1 MASSGTPAANARN
14 WQAQEKLKMT
24 EQQRMEIEVGMRV
37 MVKVASREIP
47 ATVVEV
53 GESWFLVRSDSTG
66 REFKTNRVVDILDAP
81 AKGEDGE
88 IAQAAAEIA
97 DEEAATAELRSREEN
112 GGADDEGG
120 AAVDDAEASD
130 TEEAKAE
137 PPKDDEIKVEE
148 TKAEEPKDEEAKTE
162 EPKTEP
168 PKAEETKTEP
178 PKKDETKAEE
188 PKAEEPRAD
197 EPPEADG
204 AKDKE
209 AAPAE
214 AAAAPRKNLSLVDA
228 AVEVLRA
235 EKRPMGVKELVK
247 LATERGLWI
256 PTKAKTPEQS
266 LYGGLYLEM
275 KNSARPRIRKA
286 AEKGRFELIG

>member
-1 MASSGTPAANARN
+1 
-14 WQAQEKLKMT
+14 MT

-81 AKGEDGE
+81 AKGEDEE

-112 GGADDEGG
+112 GENADEGG
-120 AAVDDAEASD
+120 AAVDDAEASE

-137 PPKDDEIKVEE
+137 PPKDDEIKVGETEE
-148 TKAEEPKDEEAKTE
+148 ESPKDEEAKAEPPKDGE
-162 EPKTEP
+162 EKAEP
-168 PKAEETKTEP
+168 PKA
-178 PKKDETKAEE
+178 DETKAEE
-188 PKAEEPRAD
+188 P
-197 EPPEADG
+197 PEADV
-204 AKDKE
+204 AKDSE

>member
-1 MASSGTPAANARN
+1 
-14 WQAQEKLKMT
+14 MT

-66 REFKTNRVVDILDAP
+66 REFRTTRVVDILDAP
-81 AKGEDGE
+81 KADDNAE
-88 IAQAAAEIA
+88 IAQAAADIA

-112 GGADDEGG
+112 GED
-120 AAVDDAEASD
+120 
-130 TEEAKAE
+130 
-137 PPKDDEIKVEE
+137 
-148 TKAEEPKDEEAKTE
+148 E
-162 EPKTEP
+162 EPKTEQ
-168 PKAEETKTEP
+168 PKEDVTKADEPKSEP
-178 PKKDETKAEE
+178 PKAEE
-188 PKAEEPRAD
+188 PKAEEPKAEESRAE
-197 EPPEADG
+197 EPPKADG
-204 AKDKE
+204 AKDGE

-214 AAAAPRKNLSLVDA
+214 GEAVALPRKNLSLVDA

-275 KNSARPRIRKA
+275 KNSAHPRVRRS

>member
-1 MASSGTPAANARN
+1 
-14 WQAQEKLKMT
+14 MT

-53 GESWFLVRSDSTG
+53 GENWFLVRSDSTG
-66 REFKTNRVVDILDAP
+66 REFRTTRVVDILDSPKAD
-81 AKGEDGE
+81 EEE
-88 IAQAAAEIA
+88 IAQAAADIA
-97 DEEAATAELRSREEN
+97 DEEAATAGLRSREEN
-112 GGADDEGG
+112 GENADEGG
-120 AAVDDAEASD
+120 AEENAEAPQAEKTEADEPKAEAPKDDETKAESPKD
-130 TEEAKAE
+130 EEAKAE
-137 PPKDDEIKVEE
+137 PPKDGEVKDGEEKAEQPKADE
-148 TKAEEPKDEEAKTE
+148 TKTD
-162 EPKTEP
+162 EP
-168 PKAEETKTEP
+168 PKA
-178 PKKDETKAEE
+178 DV
-188 PKAEEPRAD
+188 
-197 EPPEADG
+197 
-204 AKDKE
+204 AKDGG

-214 AAAAPRKNLSLVDA
+214 GEAVAAPRKNLSLVDA

-275 KNSARPRIRKA
+275 KNSAHPRVKKS

>member
-1 MASSGTPAANARN
+1 
-14 WQAQEKLKMT
+14 MT
-24 EQQRMEIEVGMRV
+24 EQQRLEIVVGMRV

-53 GESWFLVRSDSTG
+53 GENWFLVRSNSTG
-66 REFKTNRVVDILDAP
+66 REFRTTRVVDILDAP
-81 AKGEDGE
+81 ETDETE
-88 IAQAAAEIA
+88 IAQAAADIA

-112 GGADDEGG
+112 GGADDESG
-120 AAVDDAEASD
+120 AAVDDAEASE

-137 PPKDDEIKVEE
+137 PPKDEEAKVEENKAEE
-148 TKAEEPKDEEAKTE
+148 TKAEEPKVELPKADETKVE
-162 EPKTEP
+162 EP
-168 PKAEETKTEP
+168 PKAEE
-178 PKKDETKAEE
+178 
-188 PKAEEPRAD
+188 
-197 EPPEADG
+197 
-204 AKDKE
+204 AKDGE

-214 AAAAPRKNLSLVDA
+214 AETAAAPRRNLSLVDA

-275 KNSARPRIRKA
+275 KNSSHPRIKKS

>member
-1 MASSGTPAANARN
+1 
-14 WQAQEKLKMT
+14 MT

-66 REFKTNRVVDILDAP
+66 REFRTTRVVDILDAP
-81 AKGEDGE
+81 KTDDNAE
-88 IAQAAAEIA
+88 IAQAAADIA

-112 GGADDEGG
+112 GED
-120 AAVDDAEASD
+120 
-130 TEEAKAE
+130 
-137 PPKDDEIKVEE
+137 
-148 TKAEEPKDEEAKTE
+148 E
-162 EPKTEP
+162 EPKTEQ
-168 PKAEETKTEP
+168 PKEDVTKADEPKSEP
-178 PKKDETKAEE
+178 PKAEE
-188 PKAEEPRAD
+188 PKAEEPKAEESRAE
-197 EPPEADG
+197 EPPKADG
-204 AKDKE
+204 AKDGE

-214 AAAAPRKNLSLVDA
+214 GEAVALPRKNLSLVDA

-275 KNSARPRIRKA
+275 KNSAHPRVRRS

>member
-1 MASSGTPAANARN
+1 
-14 WQAQEKLKMT
+14 MT

-66 REFKTNRVVDILDAP
+66 REFRTTRVVDILDAP
-81 AKGEDGE
+81 KADDNAE
-88 IAQAAAEIA
+88 IAQAAADIA

-112 GGADDEGG
+112 GED
-120 AAVDDAEASD
+120 
-130 TEEAKAE
+130 
-137 PPKDDEIKVEE
+137 
-148 TKAEEPKDEEAKTE
+148 E
-162 EPKTEP
+162 EPKTEQP
-168 PKAEETKTEP
+168 KEDVTKADEPKAEP
-178 PKKDETKAEE
+178 PKAEE
-188 PKAEEPRAD
+188 PKAEEPPKAD
-197 EPPEADG
+197 EEKDG
-204 AKDKE
+204 E

-214 AAAAPRKNLSLVDA
+214 GEAVALPRRNLSLVDA

-275 KNSARPRIRKA
+275 KNSAYPRVRRS

>member
-1 MASSGTPAANARN
+1 
-14 WQAQEKLKMT
+14 MT

-53 GESWFLVRSDSTG
+53 GENWFLVRSDSTG
-66 REFKTNRVVDILDAP
+66 REFRTTRVVDILDSPKAD
-81 AKGEDGE
+81 EEE
-88 IAQAAAEIA
+88 IARAAADIA
-97 DEEAATAELRSREEN
+97 DEEAATAGLRSREEN
-112 GGADDEGG
+112 GENADEGEAEENAEAPQDEKTEADEPKAEAPKDDETK
-120 AAVDDAEASD
+120 AESPKV
-130 TEEAKAE
+130 EEAKAE
-137 PPKDDEIKVEE
+137 PPKDGEVKDGEE
-148 TKAEEPKDEEAKTE
+148 KA
-162 EPKTEP
+162 EP
-168 PKAEETKTEP
+168 PKADETKTDEP
-178 PKKDETKAEE
+178 PK
-188 PKAEEPRAD
+188 AD
-197 EPPEADG
+197 V
-204 AKDKE
+204 AKDGG

-214 AAAAPRKNLSLVDA
+214 EAVAPRKNLSLVDA

-275 KNSARPRIRKA
+275 KNSAHPRVKKS

>member
-1 MASSGTPAANARN
+1 
-14 WQAQEKLKMT
+14 MT

-66 REFKTNRVVDILDAP
+66 REFRTTRVVDILDAP
-81 AKGEDGE
+81 KADDNAE
-88 IAQAAAEIA
+88 IAQAAADIA
-97 DEEAATAELRSREEN
+97 DEEAATAGLRSREEN
-112 GGADDEGG
+112 GED
-120 AAVDDAEASD
+120 
-130 TEEAKAE
+130 
-137 PPKDDEIKVEE
+137 
-148 TKAEEPKDEEAKTE
+148 E
-162 EPKTEP
+162 EPKTEQPKEDVTKVDEPKSEP
-168 PKAEETKTEP
+168 PKAEEP
-178 PKKDETKAEE
+178 KAEE

-197 EPPEADG
+197 EPPKADG
-204 AKDKE
+204 AKDGE

-214 AAAAPRKNLSLVDA
+214 GEAVALPRKNLSLVDA

-275 KNSARPRIRKA
+275 KNSAHPRVRRS

>member
-1 MASSGTPAANARN
+1 
-14 WQAQEKLKMT
+14 MT

-53 GESWFLVRSDSTG
+53 GENWFLVRSDSTG
-66 REFKTNRVVDILDAP
+66 REFKTTRVVDILDAP
-81 AKGEDGE
+81 KAEDNAE
-88 IAQAAAEIA
+88 IAQAAADIA

-112 GGADDEGG
+112 GEAD
-120 AAVDDAEASD
+120 
-130 TEEAKAE
+130 
-137 PPKDDEIKVEE
+137 
-148 TKAEEPKDEEAKTE
+148 
-162 EPKTEP
+162 EPKTEQPKEDESKADEPKLEP
-168 PKAEETKTEP
+168 PKA
-178 PKKDETKAEE
+178 DE
-188 PKAEEPRAD
+188 PKAEEPPKAD
-197 EPPEADG
+197 
-204 AKDKE
+204 E
-209 AAPAE
+209 AAPAVAE
-214 AAAAPRKNLSLVDA
+214 TAAPRRNLSLVDA

-275 KNSARPRIRKA
+275 KNSSHPRIRKS

>member
-1 MASSGTPAANARN
+1 
-14 WQAQEKLKMT
+14 MT

-53 GESWFLVRSDSTG
+53 GENWFLVRSNSTG
-66 REFKTNRVVDILDAP
+66 REFRTTRVVDILDAP
-81 AKGEDGE
+81 ETDETE
-88 IAQAAAEIA
+88 IAQAAADIA

-112 GGADDEGG
+112 GGADDESG
-120 AAVDDAEASD
+120 AAVDDAEASE

-137 PPKDDEIKVEE
+137 PPKDEEAKVEENKAEE
-148 TKAEEPKDEEAKTE
+148 TKAEEPKVELPKADETKVE
-162 EPKTEP
+162 EP
-168 PKAEETKTEP
+168 PKAEE
-178 PKKDETKAEE
+178 
-188 PKAEEPRAD
+188 
-197 EPPEADG
+197 
-204 AKDKE
+204 AKDGE

-214 AAAAPRKNLSLVDA
+214 AETAAAPRRNLSLVDA

-275 KNSARPRIRKA
+275 KNSSHPRIKKS

>member
-1 MASSGTPAANARN
+1 
-14 WQAQEKLKMT
+14 MT

-53 GESWFLVRSDSTG
+53 GENWFLVRSDSTG
-66 REFKTNRVVDILDAP
+66 REFRTTRVVDILDSPKAD
-81 AKGEDGE
+81 EEE
-88 IAQAAAEIA
+88 IARAAADIA

-112 GGADDEGG
+112 GENADEGEAEENAEAPQAEKTEADEPKAEAPKDDETK
-120 AAVDDAEASD
+120 AESPKV
-130 TEEAKAE
+130 EEAKAE
-137 PPKDDEIKVEE
+137 PPKDGEVKDGKE
-148 TKAEEPKDEEAKTE
+148 KA
-162 EPKTEP
+162 EP
-168 PKAEETKTEP
+168 PKA
-178 PKKDETKAEE
+178 DVAE
-188 PKAEEPRAD
+188 
-197 EPPEADG
+197 DG
-204 AKDKE
+204 E

-214 AAAAPRKNLSLVDA
+214 EAAVPRKNLSLVDA

-275 KNSARPRIRKA
+275 KNSAHPRVRRS

>member
-1 MASSGTPAANARN
+1 
-14 WQAQEKLKMT
+14 MT

-81 AKGEDGE
+81 AKGEDEE

-97 DEEAATAELRSREEN
+97 EEEAATAELRSREEN
-112 GGADDEGG
+112 GEATDEGG
-120 AAVDDAEASD
+120 AAVDDAEASE

-137 PPKDDEIKVEE
+137 PPKNDEIKVEE
-148 TKAEEPKDEEAKTE
+148 TKEESPKDEEAKAE
-162 EPKTEP
+162 EPKAEP
-168 PKAEETKTEP
+168 PKAEETKAEP

-188 PKAEEPRAD
+188 PKAD

-214 AAAAPRKNLSLVDA
+214 AAPPRKNLSLVDA

-275 KNSARPRIRKA
+275 KNSAHPRVKRS

>member
-1 MASSGTPAANARN
+1 
-14 WQAQEKLKMT
+14 MT

-66 REFKTNRVVDILDAP
+66 REFKTNRVVDILDAH
-81 AKGEDGE
+81 AKGEDEE

-112 GGADDEGG
+112 GENADEGG
-120 AAVDDAEASD
+120 AAVDDAEASE

-137 PPKDDEIKVEE
+137 PPKDDEIKVGETEE
-148 TKAEEPKDEEAKTE
+148 ESPKDEEAKAEPPKDGE
-162 EPKTEP
+162 EKAEP
-168 PKAEETKTEP
+168 PKA
-178 PKKDETKAEE
+178 DETKAEE
-188 PKAEEPRAD
+188 P
-197 EPPEADG
+197 PEADV
-204 AKDKE
+204 AKDSE

>member
-1 MASSGTPAANARN
+1 
-14 WQAQEKLKMT
+14 MT

-66 REFKTNRVVDILDAP
+66 REFRTTRVVDILDAP
-81 AKGEDGE
+81 KADDNAE
-88 IAQAAAEIA
+88 IAQAAADIA

-112 GGADDEGG
+112 GED
-120 AAVDDAEASD
+120 
-130 TEEAKAE
+130 
-137 PPKDDEIKVEE
+137 
-148 TKAEEPKDEEAKTE
+148 E
-162 EPKTEP
+162 EPKTEQP
-168 PKAEETKTEP
+168 KEDVTKADEPKAEP
-178 PKKDETKAEE
+178 PKAEE
-188 PKAEEPRAD
+188 PKAEEPPKAD
-197 EPPEADG
+197 EEKDGEAT
-204 AKDKE
+204 
-209 AAPAE
+209 PAE
-214 AAAAPRKNLSLVDA
+214 GEAVALPRRNLSLVDA

-275 KNSARPRIRKA
+275 KNSAHPRVKKS